1 MADGPHSGP
10 YKASVSLPMH
20 CLLTRSLLV
29 MLVLPLGLGSYSRAA
44 DRGPKVVVTVGGG
57 EKDEGL
63 ATECR
68 LRSPFGLDFASNGDM
83 YIVELYG
90 ERLLKVDA
98 RQQLTWIGGT
108 GTKGDAGDGAAARTG
123 QFNGM
128 HALAITKRDEVLLAD
143 TWNNRVRRYD
153 IPTGTLQPFAG
164 LGGKGWSGDGG
175 PAKEARFNGVFC
187 VALDPAHE
195 WLVIVDLD
203 NKRVRRMNLAT
214 GVLEH
219 VAGTGKPGVPAD
231 GADAKSS
238 PLVDPR
244 AAAVGA
250 DGTIY
255 ILERSG
261 HALRAVD
268 SSGKIRTVVGTG
280 KAGLDAVG
288 KSGDDMP
295 ALEAKLNG
303 PKHLCVD
310 RDGTVLIA
318 DTENHLVRRYH
329 PQTGRLTRVA
339 GSGRKGLGKSGEAAL
354 ACDLFQPHGVHIDAK
369 GVLRITDSGNHRV
382 LRYDP

>member
-1 MADGPHSGP
+1 MIRLTCITVGMGLLASGLAGVTGESV
-10 YKASVSLPMH
+10 AS
-20 CLLTRSLLV
+20 
-29 MLVLPLGLGSYSRAA
+29 AA
-44 DRGPKVVVTVGGG
+44 DRRPKLVVIAGGG

-68 LRSPFGLDFASNGDM
+68 LRSPFGIDFASNGDM

-90 ERLLKVDA
+90 ERLLKVDP

-108 GTKGDAGDGAAARTG
+108 GTKGDVGDGGPARTG

-153 IPTGTLQPFAG
+153 IPTSTLQPFAG
-164 LGGKGWSGDGG
+164 VGGGKGWSGDGG
-175 PAKEARFNGVFC
+175 PAKDARFAGVFC

-203 NKRVRRMNLAT
+203 NKRVRRMNLQT
-214 GVLEH
+214 GLLEH
-219 VAGTGKPGVPAD
+219 VAGTGKAGVPAD
-231 GADAKSS
+231 GADAKTS

-244 AAAVGA
+244 AAAVAA

-268 SSGKIRTVVGTG
+268 PSGKIRTVAGTG
-280 KAGLDAVG
+280 KPGLDPVG
-288 KSGDDMP
+288 PGANGVNGDDLP

-339 GSGRKGLGKSGEAAL
+339 GSGKKGMGASGEKAF
-354 ACDLFQPHGVHIDAK
+354 ACDLFQPHGVHIDAT
-369 GVLRITDSGNHRV
+369 GVLRITDSANHRV